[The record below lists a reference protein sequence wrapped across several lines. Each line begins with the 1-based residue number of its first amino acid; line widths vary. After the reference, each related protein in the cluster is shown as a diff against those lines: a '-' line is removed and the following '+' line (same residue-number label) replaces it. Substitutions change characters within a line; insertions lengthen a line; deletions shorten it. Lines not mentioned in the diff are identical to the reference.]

1 LYDGKTMTRKK
12 KGLCTLLAGL
22 LVGVSAFGNDLPQ
35 EKVAKVRTGMT
46 ICGAVLGL
54 GIGIA
59 GSLDLIPAGTP
70 LADTLL
76 VLIPTTAAM
85 VATGTLA
92 ARWIADRTLAIQPK
106 LLFSPIVGAGL
117 GMLGAAFS
125 GGISFA
131 LGMAIAIPA
140 TGVST
145 GSLNYP
151 QSIGM
156 AVLAGALWGGIA
168 GIPTGAVAVPI
179 ISLYMRF

>member
-1 LYDGKTMTRKK
+1 MTRKK
-12 KGLCTLLAGL
+12 KGLCALLAGL
-22 LVGVSAFGNDLPQ
+22 LVGASAFGNGLPQ
-35 EKVAKVRTGMT
+35 EKVARVRTGMT

-59 GSLDLIPAGTP
+59 GSLDLIPDGTS

-76 VLIPTTAAM
+76 VLIPTTAATL
-85 VATGTLA
+85 ATGTLA
-92 ARWIADRTLAIQPK
+92 ARWVADRTLAIRPK
-106 LLFSPIVGAGL
+106 PLFSPIVGAGL

-125 GGISFA
+125 GGVSFA

-145 GSLNYP
+145 GSLDYP

-156 AVLAGALWGGIA
+156 AVLAGVLWGGIA
-168 GIPTGAVAVPI
+168 GIPTGGVAVPI
-179 ISLYMRF
+179 ISLYMGF